1 MTLKIEVTVPQDEI
15 SDNTAARYL
24 ARAMS
29 ALGFHRAGEHVGS
42 VPHVDG
48 KPIGEEK
55 PLDDAISQAQT
66 EVPDAELTQDADEPK
81 RERGKPAP
89 GKARRTKAE
98 IEEDEA
104 ADAADANTEAA
115 DEMPADNA
123 EPEADAQDAEDE
135 AADPVNAKGADAT
148 RDDVREAMLAYAAAK
163 GQPALI
169 ADMSALL
176 AEMYS
181 DGSVKKLSEIP
192 EKAEDFAAVIAALNA
207 KRGA

>member
-1 MTLKIEVTVPQDEI
+1 MTLKIEVTVPQEEI
-15 SDNTAARYL
+15 SDNTAGIYL
-24 ARAMS
+24 ACALS
-29 ALGFHRAGEHVGS
+29 ALGFHRAGEHVGD
-42 VPHVDG
+42 VPHVYG
-48 KPIGEEK
+48 KPIGA
-55 PLDDAISQAQT
+55 PTADTLQQAQT
-66 EVPDAELTQDADEPK
+66 EAADAEQTQEADEPK

-104 ADAADANTEAA
+104 ADAADA
-115 DEMPADNA
+115 
-123 EPEADAQDAEDE
+123 EPEAKDETPADDAQDEADE
-135 AADPVNAKGADAT
+135 AADPVNAKGAEAT

>member
-1 MTLKIEVTVPQDEI
+1 M
-15 SDNTAARYL
+15 
-24 ARAMS
+24 
-29 ALGFHRAGEHVGS
+29 
-42 VPHVDG
+42 PHVDG
-48 KPIGEEK
+48 KP
-55 PLDDAISQAQT
+55 LAVDISQAQT
-66 EVPDAELTQDADEPK
+66 EVPDAEPTQEADEPK

-104 ADAADANTEAA
+104 ADAADAAPDARRLA
-115 DEMPADNA
+115 DEGAKQFEEDRKAETNAD
-123 EPEADAQDAEDE
+123 PQDANDE

-207 KRGA
+207 KRDA

>member
-15 SDNTAARYL
+15 SDNTAGVYL

-29 ALGFHRAGEHVGS
+29 ALGFHRAGEHVGD

-48 KPIGEEK
+48 KPIGA
-55 PLDDAISQAQT
+55 PTAGTLQQAQT
-66 EVPDAELTQDADEPK
+66 ETADAEQTQEADEPK

-104 ADAADANTEAA
+104 ADAADAEPEAK
-115 DEMPADNA
+115 DETPADDA
-123 EPEADAQDAEDE
+123 EADAQDEADE

-192 EKAEDFAAVIAALNA
+192 DKAEDFAAVIAALNA